1 MDALDAI
8 YRLSQV
14 PTVFGWALMTGG
26 IAALAF
32 LAGLRTGMKSP

>member
-14 PTVFGWALMTGG
+14 PTVYGWALMTGG
-26 IAALAF
+26 IAALAY
-32 LAGLRTGMKSP
+32 LAGIRTGRNNP